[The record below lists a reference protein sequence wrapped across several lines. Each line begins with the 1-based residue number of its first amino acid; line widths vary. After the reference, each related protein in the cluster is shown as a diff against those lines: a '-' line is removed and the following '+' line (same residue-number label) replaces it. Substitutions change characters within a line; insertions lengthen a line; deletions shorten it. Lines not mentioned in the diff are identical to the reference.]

1 MFVGFGVNNKDQG
14 VVVVLNLLHGR
25 LGGQG
30 MLDDIVSVHPAPL
43 RCGFP
48 RIFRISSRPECP
60 GPVEVN
66 RGPDFLDPGAMG
78 TLDNLFLDPLSLDN
92 LSVWHLGLGSLG
104 IGSFLY
110 LLFHCLLGDGLL
122 CLGDLG
128 LCCSSGRSLGSL
140 KL

>member
-1 MFVGFGVNNKDQG
+1 MYLVFVGFGVNNKDQG
-14 VVVVLNLLHGR
+14 VVVLNLLHGR

-66 RGPDFLDPGAMG
+66 RGPEFLDPGAMG
-78 TLDNLFLDPLSLDN
+78 TLDNLFWIL
-92 LSVWHLGLGSLG
+92 
-104 IGSFLY
+104 
-110 LLFHCLLGDGLL
+110 
-122 CLGDLG
+122 
-128 LCCSSGRSLGSL
+128 
-140 KL
+140 